1 MHITFHGA
9 VREVTGSM
17 HLLATEED
25 HILLDCGL
33 FQGRR
38 KEAAEKNRVL
48 PFDPALITNMVLS
61 HAHIDHSGRI
71 PLLTRKG
78 FPGRILCTR
87 ATADACRY
95 LLLDSAHIQEQDAE
109 YLNYK
114 TVRGALSQGPNI
126 NGRPMGKRKYA
137 QLKKMLKKGRTR
149 INAEAIA
156 QLMHRYHLESVV
168 PLYTTEDAERA
179 LEQIDGIPYRH
190 TATVGRNL
198 TVTFYE
204 AGHILGS
211 AVSIIRYSASGRQQ
225 TLGYTGDLGRFDKP
239 ILRNPAL
246 NFEEG
251 DRQIDLLIMESTYGD
266 REHEP
271 VVDLKP
277 RLKEI
282 LQVTFARGGC
292 VLIPSFAYGRT
303 QELLYIIH
311 ELYDEGVVKRVPVY
325 VDSPL
330 AANITKV
337 FGEHP
342 EVYDQETQETF
353 LRNGENPFDFKQV
366 HFTSSVEDSMRLMRE
381 TKPHIIISASGM
393 CEAGRILHHLRYKIH
408 NPLNTVLIV
417 GFMAQHTLGRRILEL
432 GEQYAAGGR
441 QGNAPLVKILNK
453 EYPLKA
459 QVVKLGGFSA
469 HADKHEM
476 LRFLK
481 ESNLQIKRIAVVHG
495 EEEQSTA
502 FAELLRSKGYT
513 AVVPKAGQT
522 LAI

>member
-17 HLLATEED
+17 HLLATEDD

-71 PLLTRKG
+71 PLLVHKG
-78 FPGRILCTR
+78 FTGRVLCTR
-87 ATADACRY
+87 ATSDACRY
-95 LLLDSAHIQEQDAE
+95 LLADSAHIQEQDAE

-126 NGRPMGKRKYA
+126 NGKPIGKRKYA

-156 QLMHRYHLESVV
+156 QLMHRYRLESVV
-168 PLYTTEDAERA
+168 PLYTIEDAEHA
-179 LEQIDGIPYRH
+179 LGQIDGIPYRH

-198 TVTFYE
+198 TVSFYE

-211 AVSIIRYSASGRQQ
+211 AVSIIRHSVNGRHQ
-225 TLGYTGDLGRFDKP
+225 TIGYTGDLGRFNKP
-239 ILRNPAL
+239 ILRDPAL
-246 NFEEG
+246 NFDEG
-251 DRQIDLLIMESTYGD
+251 DRGIDLLIMESTYGD

-271 VVDLKP
+271 VEDLKP

-282 LQVTFARGGC
+282 LHATFARGGC

-311 ELYDEGVVKRVPVY
+311 ELYDEGAVQRVPVY

-342 EVYDQETQETF
+342 EVYDQDTQETF
-353 LRNGENPFDFKQV
+353 LRNGKNPFDFKQV

-381 TKPHIIISASGM
+381 TRPHIIISASGM

-432 GEQYAAGGR
+432 GQQYAESGR
-441 QGNAPLVKILNK
+441 QGAAPLVKILNK

-469 HADKHEM
+469 HADKNEM
-476 LRFLK
+476 VRFLK
-481 ESNLQIKRIAVVHG
+481 QSNLQIKKIAVVHG
-495 EEEQSTA
+495 EEAQSTA
-502 FAELLRSKGYT
+502 FAELLRDEGYT

-522 LAI
+522 LNI